1 MKAEWK
7 AILDE
12 VKRIASTFAKP
23 QKFETATLEDGT
35 IVEWEGELKQG
46 SELLVVDGENKI
58 KAPIGT
64 HVTTDGTTVIVEEEG
79 VVASVT
85 VKDSE
90 PTPTEMTYEKA
101 VELLEGK
108 FADVDQIALVLK
120 WIFNDMY
127 GWRVREEQSKKDME
141 AVLQAV
147 STFGKV
153 PAIFEAMA
161 TENEELKQRIEKLE
175 KNPSNPTSEKAKF
188 SREGSNLTAR
198 QQFLINNLKK

>member
-1 MKAEWK
+1 MRTEWK

-46 SELLVVDGENKI
+46 SELFVVNGEEKI
-58 KAPIGT
+58 PAPIGT

-85 VKDSE
+85 VAE
-90 PTPTEMTYEKA
+90 EMNEEEVTVEEAPA
-101 VELLEGK
+101 VL
-108 FADVDQIALVLK
+108 
-120 WIFNDMY
+120 
-127 GWRVREEQSKKDME
+127 E
-141 AVLQAV
+141 AVGEVIDAELGIGMDKA
-147 STFGKV
+147 FD
-153 PAIFEAMA
+153 IA
-161 TENEELKQRIEKLE
+161 TKILE
-175 KNPSNPTSEKAKF
+175 KINEQNSAEFAKISTIMESVVTKVSGDIDALRADLQSFKSTPQVTTTEKAKF

>member
-1 MKAEWK
+1 MRTEWK

-35 IVEWEGELKQG
+35 IVEWEGELATG
-46 SELLVVDGENKI
+46 ASLFVVNGDERI
-58 KAPIGT
+58 PAPIGT

-85 VKDSE
+85 VAE
-90 PTPTEMTYEKA
+90 AMEEVVTVEEAPA
-101 VELLEGK
+101 VL
-108 FADVDQIALVLK
+108 
-120 WIFNDMY
+120 
-127 GWRVREEQSKKDME
+127 E
-141 AVLQAV
+141 AVGEVIDAELNIGMDKAFDIATKILEKINEQNSAEFAKISEVMESVVAKVSGDIDALRADLQAFK
-147 STFGKV
+147 STPQV
-153 PAIFEAMA
+153 
-161 TENEELKQRIEKLE
+161 T
-175 KNPSNPTSEKAKF
+175 TSEKAKF

>member
-1 MKAEWK
+1 MRTEWK

-85 VKDSE
+85 VAEAMEEVVSVEEAPAVLEAVGEVIDSE
-90 PTPTEMTYEKA
+90 LNIGMDKAFDIATKILEKINEQNSA
-101 VELLEGK
+101 E
-108 FADVDQIALVLK
+108 FAKISEVMESVVTKVSGDIDALRA
-120 WIFNDMY
+120 D
-127 GWRVREEQSKKDME
+127 
-141 AVLQAV
+141 LQAFK
-147 STFGKV
+147 STPQV
-153 PAIFEAMA
+153 TTI
-161 TENEELKQRIEKLE
+161 
-175 KNPSNPTSEKAKF
+175 EKAKF

>member
-85 VKDSE
+85 VAEAMEEVVSVE
-90 PTPTEMTYEKA
+90 EAPA
-101 VELLEGK
+101 VL
-108 FADVDQIALVLK
+108 
-120 WIFNDMY
+120 
-127 GWRVREEQSKKDME
+127 E
-141 AVLQAV
+141 AVGEVIDAELNIGMDKAFDIATKILEKINEQNSAEFAKISEVMESVVAKVSGDIDALRADLQAFK
-147 STFGKV
+147 STPQV
-153 PAIFEAMA
+153 
-161 TENEELKQRIEKLE
+161 T
-175 KNPSNPTSEKAKF
+175 TSEKAKF

>member
-85 VKDSE
+85 VAEVMEEVVSVE
-90 PTPTEMTYEKA
+90 EAPA
-101 VELLEGK
+101 VL
-108 FADVDQIALVLK
+108 
-120 WIFNDMY
+120 
-127 GWRVREEQSKKDME
+127 E
-141 AVLQAV
+141 AVGEVIDAELNIGMDKA
-147 STFGKV
+147 FD
-153 PAIFEAMA
+153 IA
-161 TENEELKQRIEKLE
+161 TKILE
-175 KNPSNPTSEKAKF
+175 KINEQNSAEFAKISEVMESVVAKVSGDIDALRADLQSFKSTPQVITSEKAKF

>member
-1 MKAEWK
+1 MRTEWK

-23 QKFETATLEDGT
+23 QKFEQATLEDGT

-58 KAPIGT
+58 PAPIGT

-85 VKDSE
+85 VAEAMEEVVSVE
-90 PTPTEMTYEKA
+90 EAPA
-101 VELLEGK
+101 VL
-108 FADVDQIALVLK
+108 
-120 WIFNDMY
+120 
-127 GWRVREEQSKKDME
+127 E
-141 AVLQAV
+141 AVGEVIDAELNIGMDKAFDIATKILEKINEQNSAEFAKISEVMESVVAKVSDDIESLRADLQAFK
-147 STFGKV
+147 STPQV
-153 PAIFEAMA
+153 
-161 TENEELKQRIEKLE
+161 T
-175 KNPSNPTSEKAKF
+175 TSEKAKF

>member
-1 MKAEWK
+1 MRTEWK
-7 AILDE
+7 AIIDE

-79 VVASVT
+79 LVASVT
-85 VKDSE
+85 VAE
-90 PTPTEMTYEKA
+90 EMNEEVVTVEEAPA
-101 VELLEGK
+101 VL
-108 FADVDQIALVLK
+108 
-120 WIFNDMY
+120 
-127 GWRVREEQSKKDME
+127 E
-141 AVLQAV
+141 AVGEVIDAELGIGMDKAFDIATKILEKINEQNSAEFAKISEVMESVVAKVSGDIDALRADLQAFK
-147 STFGKV
+147 STPQV
-153 PAIFEAMA
+153 
-161 TENEELKQRIEKLE
+161 T
-175 KNPSNPTSEKAKF
+175 TSEKAKF

>member
-1 MKAEWK
+1 MRTEWK

-23 QKFETATLEDGT
+23 QKFEQATLEDGT

-79 VVASVT
+79 VVASVVVAEAMNEEEVT
-85 VKDSE
+85 VE
-90 PTPTEMTYEKA
+90 EAPA
-101 VELLEGK
+101 VL
-108 FADVDQIALVLK
+108 
-120 WIFNDMY
+120 
-127 GWRVREEQSKKDME
+127 E
-141 AVLQAV
+141 AVGEVIDAELGIGMDKAFDIATKILEKINEQNSAEFAKISEVMESVVAKVSGDIDALRADLQAFK
-147 STFGKV
+147 STPQV
-153 PAIFEAMA
+153 
-161 TENEELKQRIEKLE
+161 T
-175 KNPSNPTSEKAKF
+175 TTEKAKF

>member
-23 QKFETATLEDGT
+23 QKFEQATLEDGT

-85 VKDSE
+85 VAE
-90 PTPTEMTYEKA
+90 EMNEEEVT
-101 VELLEGK
+101 VEE
-108 FADVDQIALVLK
+108 AP
-120 WIFNDMY
+120 
-127 GWRVREEQSKKDME
+127 
-141 AVLQAV
+141 AVLESV
-147 STFGKV
+147 SEVIDAELGIGMDKAFD
-153 PAIFEAMA
+153 IA
-161 TENEELKQRIEKLE
+161 TKILE
-175 KNPSNPTSEKAKF
+175 KINEQNSAEFAKISQVMESVVTKVSGDIDALRADLQAFKSTPQNTTTEKAKF

>member
-1 MKAEWK
+1 MRTEWK

-64 HVTTDGTTVIVEEEG
+64 HITTDGTTVIIEEEG

-85 VKDSE
+85 VAE
-90 PTPTEMTYEKA
+90 AMEEVVT
-101 VELLEGK
+101 VEE
-108 FADVDQIALVLK
+108 AP
-120 WIFNDMY
+120 
-127 GWRVREEQSKKDME
+127 
-141 AVLQAV
+141 AVLESV
-147 STFGKV
+147 SEVIDAELGIGMDKAFD
-153 PAIFEAMA
+153 IA
-161 TENEELKQRIEKLE
+161 TKILE
-175 KNPSNPTSEKAKF
+175 KINEQNSAEFAKISEVMESVVAKVSGDIDALRADLQAFKSTPQVTTTEKAKF

>member
-23 QKFETATLEDGT
+23 QKFEQATLEDGT

-79 VVASVT
+79 VVASVVVAEAMNEEEVT
-85 VKDSE
+85 VE
-90 PTPTEMTYEKA
+90 EAPA
-101 VELLEGK
+101 VL
-108 FADVDQIALVLK
+108 
-120 WIFNDMY
+120 
-127 GWRVREEQSKKDME
+127 E
-141 AVLQAV
+141 AVGEVIDAELGIGMDKAFDIATKILEKINEQNSAEFAKISEVMESVVAKVSGDIDALRADLQAFK
-147 STFGKV
+147 STPQV
-153 PAIFEAMA
+153 
-161 TENEELKQRIEKLE
+161 T
-175 KNPSNPTSEKAKF
+175 TTEKAKF

>member
-35 IVEWEGELKQG
+35 IVEWEGELATG
-46 SELLVVDGENKI
+46 ASLFVVNGEEKI
-58 KAPIGT
+58 PAPIGT

-85 VKDSE
+85 VAE
-90 PTPTEMTYEKA
+90 AMEEVVTVEEAPA
-101 VELLEGK
+101 VL
-108 FADVDQIALVLK
+108 
-120 WIFNDMY
+120 
-127 GWRVREEQSKKDME
+127 E
-141 AVLQAV
+141 AVGEVIDAELGIGMDKA
-147 STFGKV
+147 FD
-153 PAIFEAMA
+153 IA
-161 TENEELKQRIEKLE
+161 TKILE
-175 KNPSNPTSEKAKF
+175 KINEQNSAEFAKISTIMESVVAKVSDDIDALRADLQSFKSTPQVTTTEKAKF

>member
-1 MKAEWK
+1 MRTEWK

-64 HVTTDGTTVIVEEEG
+64 HVTTDGTTVIIEEEG

-85 VKDSE
+85 VAE
-90 PTPTEMTYEKA
+90 AMEEVVT
-101 VELLEGK
+101 VEE
-108 FADVDQIALVLK
+108 AP
-120 WIFNDMY
+120 
-127 GWRVREEQSKKDME
+127 
-141 AVLQAV
+141 AVLESV
-147 STFGKV
+147 SEVIDAELGIGMDKAFD
-153 PAIFEAMA
+153 IA
-161 TENEELKQRIEKLE
+161 TKILE
-175 KNPSNPTSEKAKF
+175 KINEQNSAEFAKISEVMESVVAKVSGDIDALRADLQAFKSTPQVTTTEKAKF

>member
-1 MKAEWK
+1 MRTEWK

-35 IVEWEGELKQG
+35 IVEWEGELATG
-46 SELLVVDGENKI
+46 ASLFVVNGEEKI
-58 KAPIGT
+58 PAPIGT

-85 VKDSE
+85 VAEAMEEVVSVE
-90 PTPTEMTYEKA
+90 EAPA
-101 VELLEGK
+101 VL
-108 FADVDQIALVLK
+108 
-120 WIFNDMY
+120 
-127 GWRVREEQSKKDME
+127 E
-141 AVLQAV
+141 AVGEVIDAELGIGMDKAFDIATKILEKINEQNSAEFAKISEVMESVVAKVSGDIDALRADLQAFK
-147 STFGKV
+147 STPQV
-153 PAIFEAMA
+153 
-161 TENEELKQRIEKLE
+161 T
-175 KNPSNPTSEKAKF
+175 TSEKAKF

>member
-35 IVEWEGELKQG
+35 IVEWEGELATG
-46 SELLVVDGENKI
+46 ASLFVVNGEEKI
-58 KAPIGT
+58 PAPIGT

-85 VKDSE
+85 VAEAMEEVVSVE
-90 PTPTEMTYEKA
+90 EAPA
-101 VELLEGK
+101 VL
-108 FADVDQIALVLK
+108 
-120 WIFNDMY
+120 
-127 GWRVREEQSKKDME
+127 E
-141 AVLQAV
+141 AVGEVIDAELGIGMDKA
-147 STFGKV
+147 FD
-153 PAIFEAMA
+153 IA
-161 TENEELKQRIEKLE
+161 TKILE
-175 KNPSNPTSEKAKF
+175 KINEQNSAEFAKISTIMESVVAKVSDDIDALRADLQSFKSTPQVTTTEKAKF